1 MSRGSHL
8 LLGDGP
14 NHRDFVKTRPRAY
27 LKLCLGCVYQMTQNA
42 TMTSHLFGGCF
53 QNKNPKCWPA
63 CGEVGT
69 FVGPRR
75 GAPPAESRT
84 EVPRQLSRTT
94 MHPRSPTPG
103 SAPKRT
109 ETRVLGRAALPG
121 AERHHPQQPRHR
133 AGLSAHGQAVK
144 RGGVVRLSGIQPSTA
159 GNSARWEPMGELTGH
174 YAK

>member
-103 SAPKRT
+103 SAAKRT
-109 ETRVLGRAALPG
+109 ETRVLGEGGSPGRRAASSAT
-121 AERHHPQQPRHR
+121 AETQSRAECPR
-133 AGLSAHGQAVK
+133 AGSEERRCGATQWYSAFDSGKFCKMGAHG
-144 RGGVVRLSGIQPSTA
+144 
-159 GNSARWEPMGELTGH
+159 
-174 YAK
+174 